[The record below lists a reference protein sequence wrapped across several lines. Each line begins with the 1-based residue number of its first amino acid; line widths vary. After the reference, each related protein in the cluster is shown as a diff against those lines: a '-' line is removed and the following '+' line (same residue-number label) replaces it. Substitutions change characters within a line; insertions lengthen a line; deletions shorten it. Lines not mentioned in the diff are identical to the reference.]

1 MAASSTRKRLALH
14 WQIVIGLILGLVVGI
29 GVNTATTDSEGND
42 TFWPGVGVPD
52 RDAFIVHGVAYFPKL
67 PEGTATL
74 QELDPDNPELAA
86 MALSSLTPEF
96 VEKHDLE
103 AKGLIIER
111 PTSLA
116 YAARFVRLSQNFIG
130 KLFIN
135 FLKFIAA
142 PIVLCS
148 LIVGTASL
156 NDVRKL
162 GRMGLKTVVLY
173 LCTTAIAIT
182 VGLVLV
188 NIVRPG
194 ASFDPQTMATI
205 SSQNASNAGAKISQ
219 AVAADQS
226 VWKTL
231 LNLLPTNPFAAL
243 AEGNML
249 QIVVLSMLLGI
260 GLTLIPESESKPVIR
275 FFDGMTNAII
285 KLVHV
290 LMLCAP
296 VAVFALIVTVMTD
309 MGLGVLGSLIKYAL
323 VVIAGLLV
331 MFLGVYPVIMIV
343 LTRGKVGYKR
353 FYKAIAPAQLLA
365 FSSSSSSATLPV
377 TMDCVENKL
386 GCSEDVTSF
395 VLPLGATVNMDGTAL
410 YQGVATVF
418 ITQLFGQHLSIMD
431 QLMIVLTATLASIG
445 TAGVPGVGML
455 MLVIVLQTVHV
466 SAEHMQTGIA
476 LIFGVDRILDMCR
489 TTCNVT
495 GDCAVAAIVAATE
508 NELASE
514 EEVEQRLAAKA
525 ALDEHPRSDDERVQ
539 ARG

>member
-1 MAASSTRKRLALH
+1 MATSSSRKRLALH
-14 WQIVIGLILGLVVGI
+14 WRIVVGLVLGLVVGI
-29 GVNTATTDSEGND
+29 ATNMATTDSDGKD
-42 TFWPGVGVPD
+42 TFWKSQGVPNQS
-52 RDAFIVHGVAYFPKL
+52 AFFRVGDAYFPSL
-67 PEGTATL
+67 PEGMTSV
-74 QELDPDNPELAA
+74 QQLDPDNAALA
-86 MALSSLTPEF
+86 LLTVDSLTPQL
-96 VEKHDLE
+96 VELHALE
-103 AKGLIIER
+103 AKGLTVEH
-111 PTSLA
+111 PTPLA
-116 YAARFVRLSQNFIG
+116 YVARFVRLSQNFIG
-130 KLFIN
+130 TLFIN

-148 LIVGTASL
+148 LIVGTSSL
-156 NDVRKL
+156 NDIRKL
-162 GRMGLKTVVLY
+162 GRMGLRTIVLY

-194 ASFDPQTMATI
+194 AGFSQEVMANI
-205 SSQNASNAGAKISQ
+205 SAQNASSADAKISS
-219 AVAADQS
+219 AIAADQS
-226 VWKTL
+226 VWQTL

-260 GLTLIPESESKPVIR
+260 GLTLIPQNESKPVIR
-275 FFDGMTNAII
+275 FFEGMTNAII

-296 VAVFALIVTVMTD
+296 IAVFALIVTVMTD
-309 MGLGVLGSLIKYAL
+309 LGLGVLGSLIKYAL
-323 VVIAGLLV
+323 VVVAGLAV
-331 MFLGVYPVIMIV
+331 MLLGVYPAMMTM
-343 LTRGKVGYKR
+343 LTRGRVGYKR

-377 TMDCVENKL
+377 TMDCVENNL

-395 VLPLGATVNMDGTAL
+395 VIPLGATINMDGTAL

-418 ITQLFGQHLSIMD
+418 ITQLFGDHLSIMD

-466 SAEHMQTGIA
+466 SAEHMATGIA

-489 TTCNVT
+489 TTCNIT

-508 NELASE
+508 NELATE
-514 EEVEQRLAAKA
+514 EEVVQRKAAKS
-525 ALDEHPRSDDERVQ
+525 ALDEHPVQ
-539 ARG
+539 